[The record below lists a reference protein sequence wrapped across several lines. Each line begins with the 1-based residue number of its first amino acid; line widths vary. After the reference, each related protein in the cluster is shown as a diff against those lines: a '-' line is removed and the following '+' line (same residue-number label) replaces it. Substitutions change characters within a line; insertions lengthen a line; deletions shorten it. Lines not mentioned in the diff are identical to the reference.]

1 MPHKDLRRARAG
13 GSSLIPTSTGSAK
26 AIIKIFP
33 ELEGRLDGMA
43 VRVPLLTG
51 SLVDF
56 VFTPEKETNV
66 EEVNRV
72 LKEAAEEGP
81 LKGILGFEEK
91 PLVSSDYCGDDRSG
105 IVDALST
112 MSVGDKLFKILIW
125 CVFFGSRY
133 FCVGIAVCANSA
145 YFVFACASQ
154 V

>member
-1 MPHKDLRRARAG
+1 
-13 GSSLIPTSTGSAK
+13 
-26 AIIKIFP
+26 
-33 ELEGRLDGMA
+33 MA

-56 VFTPEKETNV
+56 VFTPGKETNV

-72 LKEAAEEGP
+72 LKEAAEGGP

-125 CVFFGSRY
+125 CVFFRSRDLCLRLSRCELTPHIL
-133 FCVGIAVCANSA
+133 FLLVLPGTTMSSDIQLV
-145 YFVFACASQ
+145 
-154 V
+154 